1 MHRNKKRN
9 ILCRDIKAFELSGA
23 LMLYSVQYSVQ
34 NTLILLDEIANQI
47 SILNIEYKRLYM
59 MIFYPS

>member
-1 MHRNKKRN
+1 
-9 ILCRDIKAFELSGA
+9 
-23 LMLYSVQYSVQ
+23 MLYSVQYSVQ